1 METEHWQFVATQLQV
16 ELARKDVVI
25 YVMAF
30 VILALI
36 FGLIFSMW
44 GWFSTKA
51 ECTKTRE
58 AVWEIG
64 NTCRKLKNLR

>member
-1 METEHWQFVATQLQV
+1 MDTGCWQGVATQLQV
-16 ELARKDVVI
+16 ELGRKDVVI

-36 FGLIFSMW
+36 FGLVFSMW
-44 GWFSTKA
+44 GWFSTKT

-58 AVWEIG
+58 VVWEIG
-64 NTCRKLKNLR
+64 NTCRRLKNLK